1 MRVLLVEDDV
11 FIADSLID
19 SLEEEAYA
27 VDWAKD
33 GREAIL
39 TLKVES
45 YDVILL
51 DLGLPE
57 IDGMSVLETLRS
69 AKIDT
74 PVLVLTARDQIKD
87 RVKGLDAG
95 ADDYMTKPFAMSELL
110 ARMRVLMRRSQGNS
124 QNTLQVGDLTL
135 DINAK
140 RLKRDGIEID
150 ITAKEYMLLTTFMTA
165 PDKVFSKSELENSIY
180 NWEAGIESNAIEFLI
195 YGLRK
200 KIGQKRIKNIRGLG
214 WYISAEA
221 QD

>member
-39 TLKVES
+39 TLKVEA
-45 YDVILL
+45 YDMILL

-110 ARMRVLMRRSQGNS
+110 ARMRVLVRRS
-124 QNTLQVGDLTL
+124 
-135 DINAK
+135 
-140 RLKRDGIEID
+140 
-150 ITAKEYMLLTTFMTA
+150 
-165 PDKVFSKSELENSIY
+165 
-180 NWEAGIESNAIEFLI
+180 
-195 YGLRK
+195 
-200 KIGQKRIKNIRGLG
+200 
-214 WYISAEA
+214 
-221 QD
+221 

>member
-95 ADDYMTKPFAMSELL
+95 ADDYMTKPS
-110 ARMRVLMRRSQGNS
+110 N
-124 QNTLQVGDLTL
+124 
-135 DINAK
+135 NA
-140 RLKRDGIEID
+140 
-150 ITAKEYMLLTTFMTA
+150 
-165 PDKVFSKSELENSIY
+165 
-180 NWEAGIESNAIEFLI
+180 
-195 YGLRK
+195 
-200 KIGQKRIKNIRGLG
+200 
-214 WYISAEA
+214 
-221 QD
+221 

>member
-19 SLEEEAYA
+19 SLEEAYA

-87 RVKGLDAG
+87 RVKGLR
-95 ADDYMTKPFAMSELL
+95 AMPL
-110 ARMRVLMRRSQGNS
+110 N
-124 QNTLQVGDLTL
+124 
-135 DINAK
+135 
-140 RLKRDGIEID
+140 
-150 ITAKEYMLLTTFMTA
+150 F
-165 PDKVFSKSELENSIY
+165 
-180 NWEAGIESNAIEFLI
+180 
-195 YGLRK
+195 
-200 KIGQKRIKNIRGLG
+200 
-214 WYISAEA
+214 
-221 QD
+221 